1 MKRKEL
7 LRRHIERE
15 GGREGGRGFLP
26 GPEEPKRKEEEMEL

>member
-7 LRRHIERE
+7 LRRHIE
-15 GGREGGRGFLP
+15 REGGRGFLP